1 MGAWEI
7 IDLPE
12 GETAIPYQIVFKE
25 KHDGEGK
32 IETYRVQIVAGGHKQ
47 VKGHS
52 YNKTFAAA
60 AKSPSIRVFLANA
73 AHQDWEIEH
82 VDVKSAYL
90 NAPLREKVYIK
101 VPPGILKPNQ
111 QNKVCRLLKGLNG
124 HHQAGRGW
132 YQEMS
137 GVFKNLGFKKSAVD
151 HLVFYRRSG
160 DEHTMVAV
168 VTDDMAITSKRKED
182 VEKLKTELRQHWKIS
197 DLGELKWY
205 LGFRIRR
212 DRAK

>member
-7 IDLPE
+7 VDLPE

-25 KHDGEGK
+25 KLDGEGK
-32 IETYRVQIVAGGHKQ
+32 IEMYRVRIVAGGHKQ
-47 VKGHS
+47 VEGHS
-52 YNKTFAAA
+52 YNETFTTA
-60 AKSPSIRVFLANA
+60 AKSPSIRVVLGNA

-82 VDVKSAYL
+82 VDIKSAYL
-90 NAPLREKVYIK
+90 NVLLREKVYMK

-111 QNKVCRLLKGLNG
+111 QNKVCWLLKGLYG
-124 HHQAGRGW
+124 LYQAGRGW

-137 GVFKNLGFKKSAVD
+137 GVFKKLGFKKSAVN
-151 HLVFYRRSG
+151 HLVFYCRNG
-160 DEHTMVAV
+160 DKHTVVAV
-168 VTDDMAITSKRKED
+168 VTDDMAITSKHKED

-205 LGFRIRR
+205 LGFRIWQ
-212 DRAK
+212 D